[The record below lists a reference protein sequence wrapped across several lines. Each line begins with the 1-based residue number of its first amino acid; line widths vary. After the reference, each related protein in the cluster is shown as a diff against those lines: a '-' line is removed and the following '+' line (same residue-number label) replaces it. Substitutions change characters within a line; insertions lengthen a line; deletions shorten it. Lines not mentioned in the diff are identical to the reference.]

1 VLRRKASAYDFDS
14 IYEIMMDPA
23 VNPFLNVEPMARDAL
38 RPIFN
43 ELLNRGNLSVY
54 EQDGTVIGLVELSR
68 GRRRTGH
75 AVRLDNLA
83 IRSESQGRGWGTQL
97 LQDII
102 TELQSQGVKRIDL
115 IVESDN
121 ARAIRLYQKLGF
133 EIEGTLRK
141 YFKRAYQNQFVDDYL
156 MAIIFD

>member
-1 VLRRKASAYDFDS
+1 
-14 IYEIMMDPA
+14 MDPA
-23 VNPFLNVEPMARDAL
+23 VNPFLNVEPMTRDAW
-38 RPIFN
+38 RPIFD
-43 ELLNRGNLSVY
+43 ELLKRGNLSVY

-75 AVRLDNLA
+75 AARLDNLA
-83 IRSESQGRGWGTQL
+83 IRSAFQGRGWGTHL
-97 LQDII
+97 LQ
-102 TELQSQGVKRIDL
+102 ELISDLQRQGVKRIDL

-121 ARAIRLYQKLGF
+121 TSAISLYQKLGF

-141 YFKRAYQNQFVDDYL
+141 YFKRANQDQYVDDYL